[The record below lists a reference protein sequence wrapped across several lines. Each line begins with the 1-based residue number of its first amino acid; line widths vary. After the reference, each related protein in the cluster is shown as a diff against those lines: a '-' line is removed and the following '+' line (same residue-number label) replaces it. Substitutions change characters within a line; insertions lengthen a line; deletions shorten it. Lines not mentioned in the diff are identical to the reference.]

1 MIGRV
6 CACAELRPSLRVLI
20 LLLWRRRAC
29 RRPRST
35 ASTACAMARSVS
47 PRTLPLL
54 HCAVVLLR
62 SLLTTFRMHTGCQ
75 GKLEDARAHS
85 QEVNRRQSGPAAAEV
100 LNYSRPQPFA
110 AALGTYGL
118 KGVGERGSSNF
129 LKIRG
134 LNANKCVRGMGEGG
148 TAGRGGKE
156 ENRVSI
162 TNTKG
167 RRPPGRV
174 PQALDLSLQNT
185 PPPKFP
191 TP

>member
-100 LNYSRPQPFA
+100 LNFKAPAFC
-110 AALGTYGL
+110 
-118 KGVGERGSSNF
+118 SSSWH
-129 LKIRG
+129 LR
-134 LNANKCVRGMGEGG
+134 AEGG
-148 TAGRGGKE
+148 GGK
-156 ENRVSI
+156 RVFDFFEDSP
-162 TNTKG
+162 
-167 RRPPGRV
+167 RSSLDLPRPP
-174 PQALDLSLQNT
+174 LSSYLSSMLSIAS
-185 PPPKFP
+185 PP
-191 TP
+191 